1 MMEAVKQ
8 SETKMN
14 SIAVMQPTFVPWLG
28 YFALIAQ
35 VDYFVFLDDVQ
46 YSKQSWQSRNQISGP
61 NGPMLISLP
70 IARKPS
76 FQMINKTFLANIN
89 ITEELMPRIKACL
102 GKAPYWDLVEHL
114 LTKGFA
120 RSIDGLSA
128 LNIGLIV
135 DLCTI
140 LKLGKTFHRTSDLN
154 IITTEKTERLL
165 AIAQRFGVKTY
176 LSPVGSAAY
185 LRVWHPFTETATR
198 LRFLEF
204 VHPEYRQRWQPF
216 RSHMS
221 VIDAL
226 AWEGPEATRAIIM
239 KGIGNPRRLEELQ
252 VDIIDKSST

>member
-1 MMEAVKQ
+1 MTEAVTQ
-8 SETKMN
+8 SASKMD
-14 SIAVMQPTFVPWLG
+14 SVAVMQPTFLPWLG

-61 NGPMLISLP
+61 NGPTLISLP

-76 FQMINKTFLANIN
+76 FPIINKTLLANRN
-89 ITEELMPRIKACL
+89 ITGELMPRIKACL
-102 GKAPYWDLVEHL
+102 GKAPHWDLVEHL
-114 LTKGFA
+114 LTIGFA

-135 DLCTI
+135 DLCSLLRI
-140 LKLGKTFHRTSDLN
+140 ENNFRKTSDLN
-154 IITTEKTERLL
+154 IVTTEKTERLL
-165 AIAQRFGVKTY
+165 AIAERYGVKTY

-185 LRVWHPFTETATR
+185 LRASHPFTETGTR

-221 VIDAL
+221 IIDAL
-226 AWEGPEATRAIIM
+226 AWEGPEATRAMIM
-239 KGIGNPRRLEELQ
+239 KGIGNPRCLEELQ